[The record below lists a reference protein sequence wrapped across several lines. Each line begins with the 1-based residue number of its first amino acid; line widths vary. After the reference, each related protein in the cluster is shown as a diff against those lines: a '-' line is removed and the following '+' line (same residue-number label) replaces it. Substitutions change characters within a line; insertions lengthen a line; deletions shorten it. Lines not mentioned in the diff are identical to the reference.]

1 MLKILGNVSALIKQI
16 LKGLIQERAGEV
28 GFCGLNNYLDGGS

>member
-1 MLKILGNVSALIKQI
+1 MLKISNGASALVKRI

-28 GFCGLNNYLDGGS
+28 GFGGLNNYLDGGS